1 MKTRNPSYDRTG
13 AGGQTLVE
21 FALIL
26 FLLLAMLFGITE
38 FGRAWYYSNA
48 LTNGVRAGA
57 RYAATIDNNTSFENK
72 VRNYTMGQITSV
84 IPRDNLSVDVVPM
97 NSAAPPVVISSDE
110 LATGD
115 TVTVFANYSFVVL
128 TGSIVP
134 AFSGTKGM
142 RRQATMRYE

>member
-1 MKTRNPSYDRTG
+1 MKTGVITHTKLG
-13 AGGQTLVE
+13 LKGQTIVE

-57 RYAATIDNNTSFENK
+57 RYAATLSNSTSYEDK
-72 VRNYTMGQITSV
+72 VRNYTMGQITTV
-84 IPRDNLSVDVVPM
+84 IPRDSLTVSV
-97 NSAAPPVVISSDE
+97 APPFTNISSG
-110 LATGD
+110 TP
-115 TVTVFANYSFVVL
+115 VTVFANYSFVVL

-142 RRQATMRYE
+142 TRQATMRHE